1 MEVLTLLQKNKV
13 LKNYKFLNMNE
24 RKKYLIS
31 LKLITE
37 FQIKNLETEFEKNN
51 KKLIELENS
60 RILLIESFLKKKKI
74 LKI

>member
-1 MEVLTLLQKNKV
+1 
-13 LKNYKFLNMNE
+13 MNE

-31 LKLITE
+31 LKLLTE

-60 RILLIESFLKKKKI
+60 RIFIN
-74 LKI
+74 